1 MMVLSCALCCRC
13 CVVLCCVVLCC
24 DVLYCVVLCF
34 YSILTPSPKDKL
46 KQMQFSAY
54 THEEL
59 IKIAE
64 YRASFTKEFWPTPLF
79 DAHAIPLT
87 AHNVAKGNPSYPP
100 SSSSP
105 ILILVFWVYRLW

>member
-1 MMVLSCALCCRC
+1 MMVLLLCPLLSCWCC
-13 CVVLCCVVLCC
+13 
-24 DVLYCVVLCF
+24 
-34 YSILTPSPKDKL
+34 YSTLNPIPLPLPKDKL

-64 YRASFTKEFWPTPLF
+64 YRVSFTKEFWPTPLF

-87 AHNVAKGNPSYPP
+87 AHNVAKGKSLPYLLPQQ
-100 SSSSP
+100 
-105 ILILVFWVYRLW
+105 